1 MGIEFVLLPKEITL
15 FSNDGRY
22 IWEEDKVLLPKEI
35 TLFSN
40 CTGLV
45 SLASQFFTGTAS
57 GYCAFVLMSS

>member
-15 FSNDGRY
+15 FSNDR
-22 IWEEDKVLLPKEI
+22 IKELMREKVLLPKEI

>member
-15 FSNDGRY
+15 FSNSFDTSD
-22 IWEEDKVLLPKEI
+22 ETSTVLLPKEI

>member
-1 MGIEFVLLPKEITL
+1 MEIEC
-15 FSNDGRY
+15 
-22 IWEEDKVLLPKEI
+22 VLLPKEI